1 MASQK
6 RSKNTESRVNR
17 RQSTRAKTYTYSDT
31 RELTAAE
38 VLELQKDKANS
49 FAWLKEQL
57 LKEHQA
63 KTERPRGNK
72 PGSWVKETFVLCV
85 HGRCVPRET

>member
-6 RSKNTESRVNR
+6 RSKNTGSRVNR

-57 LKEHQA
+57 LKERQA
-63 KTERPRGNK
+63 KTERPRGARL
-72 PGSWVKETFVLCV
+72 PPDRPPVV
-85 HGRCVPRET
+85 HL